1 MIKTVDGYTSDGY
14 NLARKKVTIR
24 VTSDKWGETLSLED
38 GTTLIGVDVK
48 DIEYA
53 INQAR
58 KGK

>member
-14 NLARKKVTIR
+14 SVARKKVTIR
-24 VTSDKWGETLSLED
+24 ATSDKQGETLSLEN
-38 GTTLIGVDVK
+38 GVTLICVDVK